1 MKNFKFSLERMRS
14 YKNQLLDREK
24 DALARCRARE
34 QEIEAQMRALSGAL
48 QEKSHELAERQRQ
61 GMDSGELMV
70 YRLYMENGRRSG
82 EQLRQ
87 ALEEARQ
94 ASEAQLRV
102 VVAASQEVTSLDK
115 LEDRQREEYRL
126 EEGKER
132 EKILSEFVSSQVIR
146 SRSV

>member
-1 MKNFKFSLERMRS
+1 
-14 YKNQLLDREK
+14 
-24 DALARCRARE
+24 
-34 QEIEAQMRALSGAL
+34 
-48 QEKSHELAERQRQ
+48 
-61 GMDSGELMV
+61 MV
-70 YRLYMENGRRSG
+70 YRFYLENGRRSG

-87 ALEEARQ
+87 ALEAARQ
-94 ASEAQLRV
+94 ASEAQLQV

>member
-24 DALARCRARE
+24 DTLARCRARE
-34 QEIEAQMRALSGAL
+34 REIEAQMRALSGAL

>member
-34 QEIEAQMRALSGAL
+34 REIEEQMRALSGEL
-48 QEKSHELAERQRQ
+48 QQKSHELAERQRQ

-70 YRLYMENGRRSG
+70 YRLYLENGRRSG

-87 ALEEARQ
+87 ALEAARQ
-94 ASEAQLRV
+94 ASEAQLQV

-132 EKILSEFVSSQVIR
+132 EKILSEFVSAQVIR